1 MLVLRSEVRADDAE
15 GAGFGVRAGGVV
27 FDEERGGV
35 VAGVAVCFE
44 EERGA
49 EPGGEGLAALAVGV
63 EDVAEVVVVGAEG
76 GVVFGEAV
84 EYAEVGLEGFD
95 LLAATELGDGE
106 GVERDGTRT

>member
-35 VAGVAVCFE
+35 VAGVAVFFE

-49 EPGGEGLAALAVGV
+49 EPGGEGLAALAVGI
-63 EDVAEVVVVGAEG
+63 EDVAKVVVVGAEG
-76 GVVFGEAV
+76 GVVWA
-84 EYAEVGLEGFD
+84 AWLCSLEESRSVQ
-95 LLAATELGDGE
+95 AAALRSARLSG
-106 GVERDGTRT
+106 